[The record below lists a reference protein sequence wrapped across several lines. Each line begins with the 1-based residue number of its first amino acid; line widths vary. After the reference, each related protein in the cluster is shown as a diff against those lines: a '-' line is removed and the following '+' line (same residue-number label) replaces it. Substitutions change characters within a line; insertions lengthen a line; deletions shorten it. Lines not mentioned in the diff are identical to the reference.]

1 MVESADSPR
10 TRPQEGELDAEV
22 VRRERT
28 APRRVV
34 RHGRPFPEVSSNAYH
49 QADTVAMP
57 RTSRGHRHL
66 LIVVDV
72 GSRYLAAI
80 PLTALI
86 TREVAAKLRRLYE
99 ENHAAGLR
107 PPDVWQ
113 SDGGSEFKREV
124 TALVTSWKGPYGN
137 PTRKMVSPA
146 RAHTY
151 QAFVERSALT
161 LSTRL
166 FAYIQYEEEKRRDA
180 GTLKRKEDFN
190 DWDEALPAL
199 LKWYNQRPHSVTR
212 IPPAEAIL
220 MSPIALAQ
228 KKAGGRPHKPL
239 PEAERTRPVL
249 KPGTKV
255 LISLQT
261 RRPERG
267 TRATDVRWS
276 REVYT
281 IASAMPA
288 TDVEATGYRVKNA
301 AGVLHRELLYRD
313 DLRPV

>member
-72 GSRYLAAI
+72 GSRYMAAA

-86 TREVAAKLRRLYE
+86 TREVAAKLKRIYE
-99 ENHAAGLR
+99 EGESAGLR
-107 PPDVWQ
+107 PPAVWQ

-124 TALVTSWKGPYGN
+124 AKLVLSWKGPHDH
-137 PTRKMVSPA
+137 PTRKIVSPPK
-146 RAHTY
+146 AHTY
-151 QAFVERSALT
+151 QAFVERAALT

-166 FAYIQYEEEKRRDA
+166 FSYIQFEEEKRRDA
-180 GTLKRKEDFN
+180 GTIKRKEDFN

-199 LKWYNQRPHSVTR
+199 LKWYNHRPHSVTR
-212 IPPAEAIL
+212 IPPAEAIT
-220 MSPIALAQ
+220 MSPLELAQ

-239 PEAERTRPVL
+239 PDAERARPVL
-249 KPGTKV
+249 KPGTRV

-267 TRATDVRWS
+267 TRATDIRWS

-281 IASAMPA
+281 IAEAMSA
-288 TDVEATGYRVKNA
+288 TDVEPTSYRVKNA
-301 AGVLHRELLYRD
+301 AGELHRELLYRD
-313 DLRPV
+313 DLRLI